1 MNQNKIIKQADY
13 ERASLLLG
21 KLFEVEADS
30 TDQINMC
37 MGHYGIDEFFKNLE
51 TFDFSVDVFK
61 KLEAVRMILLGLE
74 EDAASKERIE
84 KIIGVKGGL
93 GHEEKL

>member
-1 MNQNKIIKQADY
+1 MNQNKTIKQEDY

-21 KLFEVEADS
+21 KLFEVE
-30 TDQINMC
+30 TDITDLINVC
-37 MGHYGIDEFFKNLE
+37 MGHYGIEGFFENLE

-61 KLEAVRMILLGLE
+61 KLETVRMILLGLE
-74 EDAASKERIE
+74 EDAASKERIK